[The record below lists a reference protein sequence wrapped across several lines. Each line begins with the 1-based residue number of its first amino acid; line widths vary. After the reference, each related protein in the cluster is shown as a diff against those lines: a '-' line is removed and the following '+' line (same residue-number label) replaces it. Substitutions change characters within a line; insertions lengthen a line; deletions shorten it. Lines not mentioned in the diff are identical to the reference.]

1 MRNKLFGAFCLLFLT
16 GGLAAKA
23 FPQTPAPEKVR
34 VLTLLGR
41 PIQFMVAA
49 KQGYFA
55 KYGIEVD
62 TDNKKNSDELRADLA
77 AGKGDLA
84 YLAVDN
90 AVAMVELTKAD
101 VIIVMGG
108 EGSQNEL
115 IAQPEIKTVADLR
128 GKTLIV
134 DAPNTAYALQMKKI
148 LLLSGLQAGKDYE
161 IKPFGATPQRL
172 IAMREHKEFAGSM
185 LGPPASVSA
194 LREGFVSLGSV
205 QQLIGPY
212 QAAGFFTLRDW
223 ARTHRDQLI
232 PFLAACIEAQRWL
245 INPDNKQQVIELL
258 QSDYHLAPEIAAAT
272 YESAMTRPGG
282 YEKDAKIDLDGF
294 KNVLKLRAEV
304 EGQWSGHPPAPE
316 KYYDPSYYDAA
327 LAKLKSAP

>member
-1 MRNKLFGAFCLLFLT
+1 MRVLPDNTTFVSNQRNRIVKHRSTWLNSLHRGTPMRKKVFVAFCLVILT
-16 GGLAAKA
+16 CGLSAKA
-23 FPQTPAPEKVR
+23 YSQTPAPQKVR

-41 PIQFMVAA
+41 PIQFTVAVR
-49 KQGYFA
+49 QGYFA

-62 TDNKKNSDELRADLA
+62 TDNKKNSDELRTDLA
-77 AGKGDLA
+77 AGKGELA

-90 AVAMVELTKAD
+90 AVAMVELAKAD
-101 VIIVMGG
+101 VVIVMGG

-115 IAQPEIKTVADLR
+115 IAQPEIKSIPDLR

-148 LLLSGLQAGKDYE
+148 LSLSGLEADKDYE

-212 QAAGFFTLRDW
+212 QAAGFFSLRDW
-223 ARTHRDQLI
+223 AANH
-232 PFLAACIEAQRWL
+232 
-245 INPDNKQQVIELL
+245 
-258 QSDYHLAPEIAAAT
+258 
-272 YESAMTRPGG
+272 
-282 YEKDAKIDLDGF
+282 
-294 KNVLKLRAEV
+294 
-304 EGQWSGHPPAPE
+304 
-316 KYYDPSYYDAA
+316 
-327 LAKLKSAP
+327 